1 MHEKPL
7 LAELRKQ
14 ALAMQR
20 SSQGLAELAGRLP
33 KHGSTVAALSHTL
46 RNGSRFLTR
55 ISEHVKR
62 DPKAA

>member
-14 ALAMQR
+14 VLAMQR
-20 SSQGLAELAGRLP
+20 SSQALAELAGRLP
-33 KHGSTVAALSHTL
+33 KHGSTVEALSHTL
-46 RNGSRFLTR
+46 LSGSRYLTR

-62 DPKAA
+62 DRRAA